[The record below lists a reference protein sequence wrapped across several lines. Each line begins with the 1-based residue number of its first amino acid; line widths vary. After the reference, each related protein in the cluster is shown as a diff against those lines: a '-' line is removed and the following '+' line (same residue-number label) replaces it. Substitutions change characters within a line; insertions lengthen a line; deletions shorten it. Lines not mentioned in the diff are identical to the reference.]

1 MEFDDYFFLG
11 RILKPHGFDGRLNAF
26 LDVDE
31 PDVYNDLKMVFVNF
45 NNGLVPYF
53 INHIQ
58 ILNNKAIISFQD
70 IDNLEK
76 AELLQQKEMYL
87 PIAEL
92 PERTGNKF
100 YFHEVIGFQVIDASF
115 GDIGPI
121 SEILEYPNQAVMQ
134 IFHDQKEVLIP
145 IFGNIIQKVDR
156 DKKEIHVEAPDGL
169 IDIYLNK

>member
-11 RILKPHGFDGRLNAF
+11 RILKAHGFDGRLNAF

-31 PDVYNDLKMVFVNF
+31 PTEYTELKMVFVNF
-45 NNGLVPYF
+45 NNSMIPHF
-53 INHIQ
+53 IKHIQ
-58 ILNNKAIISFQD
+58 VLNNKAIIHFQD

-76 AELLQQKEMYL
+76 AEMLQQKEMYL
-87 PIAEL
+87 PLSEL

-100 YFHEVIGFQVIDASF
+100 YFHEVIGFQVIDQSF

-134 IFHDQKEVLIP
+134 VFHEQKEVLIP

-156 DKKEIHVEAPDGL
+156 IKKEIHIEAPEGL
-169 IDIYLNK
+169 FDIYLNK